1 MDLKFV
7 RTDLVQLISDC
18 VSNFKNVDP
27 EREFIFI
34 PPVEKLEISIDP
46 IRIEQV
52 LANLLENACRY
63 STAKQKIEIKLEQF
77 PGRVMVSVSDSGPG
91 ISKEQQEPHVE
102 AIESLGAW
110 IERANPTF
118 ICINVPPEASYA
130 KVRQYLEQQEASAA
144 LEYETCEAR
153 VAGSFD
159 DAPEEGVS
167 SNVV

>member
-91 ISKEQQEPHVE
+91 ISKEQQELLFSRFYR
-102 AIESLGAW
+102 IKSDQTIKNSGLGLGL
-110 IERANPTF
+110 F
-118 ICINVPPEASYA
+118 ICRGMIELHGGKIGV
-130 KVRQYLEQQEASAA
+130 KSAP
-144 LEYETCEAR
+144 
-153 VAGSFD
+153 GS
-159 DAPEEGVS
+159 S
-167 SNVV
+167 STFYFELLNDLN